1 MYKFFYILYL
11 LKFLRGIKYILLF
24 LFLQVWGV
32 YKLRSYRLI
41 LDKSIKQMVDL
52 VNKGDFKV
60 IVVFLGFLDIKGD
73 IFIFD
78 LDIKYVRVK

>member
-1 MYKFFYILYL
+1 MA
-11 LKFLRGIKYILLF
+11 
-24 LFLQVWGV
+24 
-32 YKLRSYRLI
+32 
-41 LDKSIKQMVDL
+41 DL